1 LAIKTWDFTKRFN
14 PYSNPNGGQ
23 DLGTREGYLLLYTP
37 RSVVLPL
44 EGKERERERKKER
57 N

>member
-44 EGKERERERKKER
+44 EEREREREKER

>member
-37 RSVVLPL
+37 RSVVLPS
-44 EGKERERERKKER
+44 EGKKKERER